1 MKSLGKITEEL
12 INKSP
17 FLREAMSENLIN
29 ISSLARKLRPE
40 IEKIAEKEVNEGAI
54 VMAIKRMPPGY
65 YHQLD
70 LKIKNVM
77 GEIGDILVRSNLAS
91 FTFEN
96 SDTLKEKQLELVNI
110 LNKENDS
117 FFAITRGITET
128 TIIVNSS
135 HTDKISGLFLREKM
149 TSESQ
154 NLASVTVKLPSINIK
169 LHGVYYYILKH
180 LAWDGININE
190 IISTSNEFTTV
201 VSQSDIDKAFSILMK
216 LKRNNSQIT
225 A

>member
-40 IEKIAEKEVNEGAI
+40 IEKVAEKEVNEGAI

-96 SDTLKEKQLELVNI
+96 SDTLKEKQLEIVNI

-117 FFAITRGITET
+117 FFSITRGITET

-135 HTDKISGLFLREKM
+135 HTEKIIHIFKKEKL
-149 TSESQ
+149 TTESQ

-180 LAWDGININE
+180 LAWDGINITE

-201 VSQSDIDKAFSILMK
+201 VSQSDIDRAFSILMK
-216 LKRNNSQIT
+216 LKRNNTEII
-225 A
+225 

>member
-54 VMAIKRMPPGY
+54 VMAIKRMPPGF

-70 LKIKNVM
+70 LKIKNIM

-96 SDTLKEKQLELVNI
+96 SDTFKEKQIELVNS
-110 LNKENDS
+110 LNRENDS

-128 TIIVNSS
+128 TIIVNSG
-135 HTDKISGLFLREKM
+135 HTNTIKDLFKKEKI
-149 TSESQ
+149 TNESQ

-180 LAWDGININE
+180 LAWDGINITE
-190 IISTSNEFTTV
+190 IISTSNEFTTE
-201 VSQSDIDKAFSILMK
+201 VSQIDIDRAFSILMR
-216 LKRNNSQIT
+216 LKRNNSELK
-225 A
+225 

>member
-1 MKSLGKITEEL
+1 MQSLGKITEEL
-12 INKSP
+12 INRSP

-40 IEKIAEKEVNEGAI
+40 IERNLKKEVNEGAI

-77 GEIGDILVRSNLAS
+77 GEIGDILVRSNLTN

-96 SDTLKEKQLELVNI
+96 SETLKEKQLELVNI

-128 TIIVNSS
+128 TLIVNDG
-135 HTDKISGLFLREKM
+135 HIETIEKLFKKEKI
-149 TSESQ
+149 TSNTK
-154 NLASVTVKLPSINIK
+154 NLASVTVKLPSINIE

-180 LAWDGININE
+180 LAWDGINITE

-201 VSQSDIDKAFSILMK
+201 VSQSDIDRAFSILMR
-216 LKRNNSQIT
+216 LKRNNSENIY
-225 A
+225 

>member
-40 IEKIAEKEVNEGAI
+40 IEKVAEKEVNEGAI

-96 SDTLKEKQLELVNI
+96 SDTLKEKQLEIVNI

-135 HTDKISGLFLREKM
+135 HTEKIIHIFKKEKL
-149 TSESQ
+149 TTESQ

-180 LAWDGININE
+180 LAWDGINITE

-201 VSQSDIDKAFSILMK
+201 VSQSDIDRAFSILMK
-216 LKRNNSQIT
+216 LKRNNTEII
-225 A
+225 

>member
-216 LKRNNSQIT
+216 LKRNNSQIS

>member
-54 VMAIKRMPPGY
+54 VMAIKRMPPGF

-96 SDTLKEKQLELVNI
+96 SDTFKEKQIELVNS
-110 LNKENDS
+110 LNRENDS

-128 TIIVNSS
+128 TIIVNSG
-135 HTDKISGLFLREKM
+135 HTNTIKDLFKKEKI
-149 TSESQ
+149 TNESQ

-180 LAWDGININE
+180 LAWDGINITE

-201 VSQSDIDKAFSILMK
+201 VSQIDIDRAFSILMR
-216 LKRNNSQIT
+216 LKRNNSELK
-225 A
+225 

>member
-1 MKSLGKITEEL
+1 MKSLGKITEEI

-29 ISSLARKLRPE
+29 ISSLARKIRPE
-40 IEKIAEKEVNEGAI
+40 IEKIAEKQINESAI

-70 LKIKNVM
+70 LKIKNIM

-96 SDTLKEKQLELVNI
+96 SDTLKEKQLEIVNL
-110 LNKENDS
+110 LNKKNDS

-128 TIIVNSS
+128 TIIINSV
-135 HTDKISGLFLREKM
+135 HTEKISTIFEKEKLN
-149 TSESQ
+149 TESK
-154 NLASVTVKLPSINIK
+154 NLASVTVKLPSINVK

-201 VSQSDIDKAFSILMK
+201 VSQSDIDRAFSILMN
-216 LKRNNSQIT
+216 LKRNNSET
-225 A
+225 L

>member
-1 MKSLGKITEEL
+1 MQSLGKITEDL
-12 INKSP
+12 INRSP

-29 ISSLARKLRPE
+29 ISSLARKLRPA
-40 IEKIAEKEVNEGAI
+40 IEEVFKKEVNEGAI

-77 GEIGDILVRSNLAS
+77 GEIGDILVRSNLTN

-96 SDTLKEKQLELVNI
+96 SDTLKERQLELMNV

-128 TIIVNSS
+128 TIIVSAN
-135 HTDKISGLFLREKM
+135 HT
-149 TSESQ
+149 
-154 NLASVTVKLPSINIK
+154 
-169 LHGVYYYILKH
+169 
-180 LAWDGININE
+180 
-190 IISTSNEFTTV
+190 
-201 VSQSDIDKAFSILMK
+201 
-216 LKRNNSQIT
+216 
-225 A
+225 

>member
-96 SDTLKEKQLELVNI
+96 SDTLKEKQLEVVNI
-110 LNKENDS
+110 LNRENDS

-128 TIIVNSS
+128 TIIVNSI
-135 HTDKISGLFLREKM
+135 HTEKITSLFKKEKL
-149 TSESQ
+149 TTESQ

-180 LAWDGININE
+180 LAWDGINITE

-201 VSQSDIDKAFSILMK
+201 VSQSDIDRAFSILMK
-216 LKRNNSQIT
+216 LKRSNTEIL
-225 A
+225 

>member
-1 MKSLGKITEEL
+1 MNSIGKITEDL
-12 INKSP
+12 INRSP

-40 IEKIAEKEVNEGAI
+40 IEEIYKKEVNEGAI

-77 GEIGDILVRSNLAS
+77 GEIGDVLVRSNLTN

-96 SDTLKEKQLELVNI
+96 SDTLKEKQLELMNV

-128 TIIVNSS
+128 TIIVSAS
-135 HTDKISGLFLREKM
+135 HTAVIDQLFKKEKLT
-149 TSESQ
+149 TSAK
-154 NLASVTVKLPSINIK
+154 NLASVTVKLPPVNTE

-180 LAWDGININE
+180 LAWEGINIAE
-190 IISTSNEFTTV
+190 VISTSNEFTTV
-201 VSQSDIDKAFSILMK
+201 VSQLDIDRAFSILMK
-216 LKRNNSQIT
+216 LKRDNSDP

>member
-40 IEKIAEKEVNEGAI
+40 IEQIAKKEVNEGAI

-96 SDTLKEKQLELVNI
+96 SDTLKEKQLEIVNV

-135 HTDKISGLFLREKM
+135 HTDKVHLIFKKEKL

-154 NLASVTVKLPSINIK
+154 NLASVTVKLPSINVK

-180 LAWDGININE
+180 LAWDGINITE

-201 VSQSDIDKAFSILMK
+201 VSQLDIDKAFSILMK
-216 LKRNNSQIT
+216 LKRSKIEPIS
-225 A
+225 

>member
-1 MKSLGKITEEL
+1 MQSLGKITEEL
-12 INKSP
+12 INRSP

-40 IEKIAEKEVNEGAI
+40 IEKKLKKEVNEGAI

-77 GEIGDILVRSNLAS
+77 GEIGDILVRSNLTN

-96 SDTLKEKQLELVNI
+96 SETLKEKQLELVNI

-128 TIIVNSS
+128 TLIVNDG
-135 HTDKISGLFLREKM
+135 HIETIEKLFKNEKI
-149 TSESQ
+149 TSNTKKS
-154 NLASVTVKLPSINIK
+154 ASVTVKLPTINIE

-180 LAWDGININE
+180 LAWDGINITE

-201 VSQSDIDKAFSILMK
+201 VSQSDIDRAFSILMK
-216 LKRNNSQIT
+216 LKRNNSENIY
-225 A
+225 

>member
-1 MKSLGKITEEL
+1 MQSLGKITEEL
-12 INKSP
+12 INRSP

-40 IEKIAEKEVNEGAI
+40 IEKSLKKEVNEGAI

-77 GEIGDILVRSNLAS
+77 GEIGDILVRSNLTN

-96 SDTLKEKQLELVNI
+96 SDSLKEKQLELVNI

-128 TIIVNSS
+128 TLIVNDG
-135 HTDKISGLFLREKM
+135 HIETIEKLFKNEKI
-149 TSESQ
+149 TSNTK
-154 NLASVTVKLPSINIK
+154 NLASVTVKLPSINIE

-180 LAWDGININE
+180 LAWDGINITE

-201 VSQSDIDKAFSILMK
+201 VSQSDIDRAFSILMR
-216 LKRNNSQIT
+216 LKRNNSENIY
-225 A
+225 

>member
-1 MKSLGKITEEL
+1 MKSLGKITEEI

-29 ISSLARKLRPE
+29 ISSLARKIRPE
-40 IEKIAEKEVNEGAI
+40 IEKIAEKQINESAI

-70 LKIKNVM
+70 LKIKNIM

-96 SDTLKEKQLELVNI
+96 SDTLKEKQLEIVNL
-110 LNKENDS
+110 LNKKNDS

-128 TIIVNSS
+128 TIIINSI
-135 HTDKISGLFLREKM
+135 HTEKISTIFEKEKLN
-149 TSESQ
+149 TESK
-154 NLASVTVKLPSINIK
+154 NLASVTVKLPSINVK

-201 VSQSDIDKAFSILMK
+201 VSQSDIDRAFSILMN
-216 LKRNNSQIT
+216 LKRNNSEKL
-225 A
+225 

>member
-40 IEKIAEKEVNEGAI
+40 IEKIANKEVNEGAI
-54 VMAIKRMPPGY
+54 VMAIKRMPPGF

-96 SDTLKEKQLELVNI
+96 SDTFKEKQLELINS

-128 TIIVNSS
+128 TIIVNSG
-135 HTDKISGLFLREKM
+135 HTNTIKDLFKKEKM

-180 LAWDGININE
+180 LAWDGINITE

-201 VSQSDIDKAFSILMK
+201 VSQSDIDRAFSILMR
-216 LKRNNSQIT
+216 LKRNNSELK
-225 A
+225 

>member
-1 MKSLGKITEEL
+1 MQSLGKITEEL
-12 INKSP
+12 INRSP

-40 IEKIAEKEVNEGAI
+40 IEKNLKKEVNEGAI

-77 GEIGDILVRSNLAS
+77 GEIGDILVRSNLTN

-96 SDTLKEKQLELVNI
+96 SETLKEKQLELVNI

-128 TIIVNSS
+128 TLIVNDG
-135 HTDKISGLFLREKM
+135 HIETIEKLFKNEKI
-149 TSESQ
+149 TSNTK
-154 NLASVTVKLPSINIK
+154 NLASVTVKLPSINIE

-180 LAWDGININE
+180 LAWDGINITE

-201 VSQSDIDKAFSILMK
+201 VSQSDIDRAFSILMR
-216 LKRNNSQIT
+216 LKRNNSENIY
-225 A
+225 

>member
-1 MKSLGKITEEL
+1 MQSLGKITEEL
-12 INKSP
+12 INRSP

-40 IEKIAEKEVNEGAI
+40 IEKNLKKEVNEGAI

-77 GEIGDILVRSNLAS
+77 GEIGDILVRSNLTN

-96 SDTLKEKQLELVNI
+96 SETLKEKQLELVNI

-128 TIIVNSS
+128 TLIVNDG
-135 HTDKISGLFLREKM
+135 HIETIEKLFKKEKI
-149 TSESQ
+149 TSNTK
-154 NLASVTVKLPSINIK
+154 NLASVTVKLPSINIE

-180 LAWDGININE
+180 LAWDGINITE

-201 VSQSDIDKAFSILMK
+201 VSQSDIDRAFSILMR
-216 LKRNNSQIT
+216 LKRYNSENIY
-225 A
+225 

>member
-1 MKSLGKITEEL
+1 MKSLGKITEEI

-29 ISSLARKLRPE
+29 ISSLARKIRPE
-40 IEKIAEKEVNEGAI
+40 IEKIAEKQINESAI

-70 LKIKNVM
+70 LKIKNIM

-96 SDTLKEKQLELVNI
+96 SDTLKEKQLEIVNL
-110 LNKENDS
+110 LNKKNDS

-128 TIIVNSS
+128 TIIINSL
-135 HTDKISGLFLREKM
+135 HTEKISTIFEKEKLN
-149 TSESQ
+149 TGSK
-154 NLASVTVKLPSINIK
+154 NLASVTVKLPSINVK

-201 VSQSDIDKAFSILMK
+201 VSQSDIDRAFSILMN
-216 LKRNNSQIT
+216 LKRNNSET
-225 A
+225 L

>member
-54 VMAIKRMPPGY
+54 VMAIKRMPPGF

-96 SDTLKEKQLELVNI
+96 SDTFKEKQIELVNS
-110 LNKENDS
+110 LNRENDS

-128 TIIVNSS
+128 TIIVNSG
-135 HTDKISGLFLREKM
+135 HTNTIKDLFKKEKI
-149 TSESQ
+149 TNESQ

-180 LAWDGININE
+180 LAWDGINITE

-201 VSQSDIDKAFSILMK
+201 VSQVDIDRAFSILMR
-216 LKRNNSQIT
+216 LKRNNSELK
-225 A
+225 

>member
-1 MKSLGKITEEL
+1 MQSLGKITEEL
-12 INKSP
+12 INRSP

-40 IEKIAEKEVNEGAI
+40 IEKNLKKEVNEGAI

-77 GEIGDILVRSNLAS
+77 GEIGDILVRSNLTN

-96 SDTLKEKQLELVNI
+96 SETLKEKQLELVNI

-128 TIIVNSS
+128 TLIVNDG
-135 HTDKISGLFLREKM
+135 HIETIEKLFKNEKI
-149 TSESQ
+149 TSNTK
-154 NLASVTVKLPSINIK
+154 NLASVTVKLPSINIE

-180 LAWDGININE
+180 LAWDGINITE

-201 VSQSDIDKAFSILMK
+201 VSQSDIDRAFSILMK
-216 LKRNNSQIT
+216 LKRNNSENIY
-225 A
+225 

>member
-1 MKSLGKITEEL
+1 MKSLGKITEEI

-29 ISSLARKLRPE
+29 ISSLARKIRPE
-40 IEKIAEKEVNEGAI
+40 IEKIAEKQINESAI

-70 LKIKNVM
+70 LKIKNIM

-96 SDTLKEKQLELVNI
+96 SDTLKEKQLEIVNL
-110 LNKENDS
+110 LNKKNDS

-128 TIIVNSS
+128 TIIINSL
-135 HTDKISGLFLREKM
+135 HTEKISTIFEKEKLN
-149 TSESQ
+149 TESK
-154 NLASVTVKLPSINIK
+154 NLASVTVKLPSINVK

-201 VSQSDIDKAFSILMK
+201 VSQSDIDRAFSILMN
-216 LKRNNSQIT
+216 LKRNNSET
-225 A
+225 L

>member
-40 IEKIAEKEVNEGAI
+40 IEKISEKEVNEGAI

-96 SDTLKEKQLELVNI
+96 SDTLKERQLELVNI

-128 TIIVNSS
+128 TIIVNSI
-135 HTDKISGLFLREKM
+135 HTDKILTLFKKEKM

-180 LAWDGININE
+180 LAWDGINITE

-216 LKRNNSQIT
+216 LKRSNSEII

>member
-40 IEKIAEKEVNEGAI
+40 IEKVAEKEVNEGAI

-96 SDTLKEKQLELVNI
+96 SDTLKEKQLEIVNI

-117 FFAITRGITET
+117 FFCY
-128 TIIVNSS
+128 N
-135 HTDKISGLFLREKM
+135 
-149 TSESQ
+149 
-154 NLASVTVKLPSINIK
+154 
-169 LHGVYYYILKH
+169 
-180 LAWDGININE
+180 
-190 IISTSNEFTTV
+190 
-201 VSQSDIDKAFSILMK
+201 
-216 LKRNNSQIT
+216 
-225 A
+225 

>member
-40 IEKIAEKEVNEGAI
+40 IEKVTEKEVNEGAI

-96 SDTLKEKQLELVNI
+96 SDTLKEKQLEIVNV

-135 HTDKISGLFLREKM
+135 HTEKIIHIFKKEKL
-149 TSESQ
+149 TTESQ

-180 LAWDGININE
+180 LAWDGINITE

-201 VSQSDIDKAFSILMK
+201 VSQSDIDRAFSILMK
-216 LKRNNSQIT
+216 LKRNNTEII
-225 A
+225 

>member
-54 VMAIKRMPPGY
+54 VMAIKRMPPGF

-96 SDTLKEKQLELVNI
+96 SDTFKEKQIELVNS
-110 LNKENDS
+110 LNRENDS

-128 TIIVNSS
+128 TIIVNSG
-135 HTDKISGLFLREKM
+135 HTITIKDLFKKEKI
-149 TSESQ
+149 TNESQ

-180 LAWDGININE
+180 LAWDGINITE

-201 VSQSDIDKAFSILMK
+201 VSQVDIDRAFSILMR
-216 LKRNNSQIT
+216 LKRNNSELK
-225 A
+225 

>member
-40 IEKIAEKEVNEGAI
+40 IEKVAEKEVNEGAI

-96 SDTLKEKQLELVNI
+96 SDTLKEKQLEIVNV

-135 HTDKISGLFLREKM
+135 HTEKIKDIFKKEKL
-149 TSESQ
+149 TTESQ

-180 LAWDGININE
+180 LAWDGINITE

-201 VSQSDIDKAFSILMK
+201 VSQSDIDRAFSILMK
-216 LKRNNSQIT
+216 LKRNNTEFI
-225 A
+225 

>member
-40 IEKIAEKEVNEGAI
+40 IEKISEKEVNEGAI

-96 SDTLKEKQLELVNI
+96 SDTLKERQLELVNI

-128 TIIVNSS
+128 TIIVNSV
-135 HTDKISGLFLREKM
+135 HTEKILSLFKKEKM

-180 LAWDGININE
+180 LAWDGINITE

-216 LKRNNSQIT
+216 LKRNNSEII

>member
-1 MKSLGKITEEL
+1 MQSLGKITEEL
-12 INKSP
+12 INRSP

-40 IEKIAEKEVNEGAI
+40 IEKNLKKEVNEGAI

-77 GEIGDILVRSNLAS
+77 GEIGDILVRSNLTN

-96 SDTLKEKQLELVNI
+96 SETLKEKQLELVNI

-128 TIIVNSS
+128 TLIVNDG
-135 HTDKISGLFLREKM
+135 HIETIEKLFKKEKI
-149 TSESQ
+149 TSNTK
-154 NLASVTVKLPSINIK
+154 NLASVTVKLPSINIE

-180 LAWDGININE
+180 LAWDGINITE

-201 VSQSDIDKAFSILMK
+201 VSQSDIDRAFSILMR
-216 LKRNNSQIT
+216 LKRNNSENIY
-225 A
+225 